1 MWENSNRNTLL
12 SGETFISSWH
22 LALTLPTSCTDHFI
36 YFTSLIRNVVRLK
49 AFNCVRVE
57 ESEITAQLWWG
68 VQSKSSSCNPR
79 HTLLRYGCHGLRDPG
94 LCASKKVPLIWPLT
108 LRLVALP
115 SHLPHRLRAEA
126 SHIASCHLLRVCVC
140 ASVCVWQLHLTL
152 PSTAFPDVQPEGRTD
167 GQTVTG
173 SRLMPGTAQKFK
185 LTAASKSH
193 LKLRAWIS
201 RLGCL
206 AAWLPCSLAGYWE
219 LEYVDR
225 GPPGDQVCHLKCCSF
240 PSCTLVC
247 CT

>member
-140 ASVCVWQLHLTL
+140 ECVCVAAAFN
-152 PSTAFPDVQPEGRTD
+152 TAIDSVSGRPTRRTNGWTD
-167 GQTVTG
+167 CHRQ
-173 SRLMPGTAQKFK
+173 SAN
-185 LTAASKSH
+185 
-193 LKLRAWIS
+193 
-201 RLGCL
+201 
-206 AAWLPCSLAGYWE
+206 AGYRAK
-219 LEYVDR
+219 V
-225 GPPGDQVCHLKCCSF
+225 
-240 PSCTLVC
+240 
-247 CT
+247 